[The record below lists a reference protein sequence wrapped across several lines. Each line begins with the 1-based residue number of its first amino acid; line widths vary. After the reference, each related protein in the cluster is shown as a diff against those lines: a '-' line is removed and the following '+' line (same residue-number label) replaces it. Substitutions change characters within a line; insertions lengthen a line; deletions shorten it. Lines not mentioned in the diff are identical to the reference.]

1 MTDGAVTSITSSTT
15 ILDAVDKVNEAL
27 FNVSKNTFVR
37 DVSFVS
43 DVTSGGAGTT
53 VTLTLT
59 VTGNA
64 TRFDINWGDGSTDT
78 DVTDTTPSHT
88 YATNSGSPFT
98 VVVTAKNH
106 NAISGSKGS
115 SASFTRSN
123 YITIFLADPVP
134 SFTIHDASSGGSVVT
149 TATTGTPVYLQN
161 LSLIHISEPT
171 RLRRI

>member
-1 MTDGAVTSITSSTT
+1 MGTSPGAGSLTDGAVTSITSSTT

-64 TRFDINWGDGSTDT
+64 NAFDINWGDGS
-78 DVTDTTPSHT
+78 S
-88 YATNSGSPFT
+88 
-98 VVVTAKNH
+98 
-106 NAISGSKGS
+106 NAISNTSVAGGTQGAREPHVYTSGTGTGTNTITLS
-115 SASFTRSN
+115 INSFTN
-123 YITIFLADPVP
+123 
-134 SFTIHDASSGGSVVT
+134 
-149 TATTGTPVYLQN
+149 
-161 LSLIHISEPT
+161 
-171 RLRRI
+171 